1 MLAIN
6 KPTIEYLNL
15 KGLESYDNAN
25 SLKDDKGESVL
36 QYRSANMVLGAS
48 SKVDLDKHVETIL
61 KKYKETTSTLSSV
74 YKQKF
79 KPFNGASQMVVD
91 DICKKINYF

>member
-1 MLAIN
+1 MNSGTN
-6 KPTIEYLNL
+6 KHTIEYLNL

-48 SKVDLDKHVETIL
+48 SKVALITPCFLHNSDAKNFTLLGVGFYRVKNQICII
-61 KKYKETTSTLSSV
+61 TTN
-74 YKQKF
+74 KQ
-79 KPFNGASQMVVD
+79 S
-91 DICKKINYF
+91 